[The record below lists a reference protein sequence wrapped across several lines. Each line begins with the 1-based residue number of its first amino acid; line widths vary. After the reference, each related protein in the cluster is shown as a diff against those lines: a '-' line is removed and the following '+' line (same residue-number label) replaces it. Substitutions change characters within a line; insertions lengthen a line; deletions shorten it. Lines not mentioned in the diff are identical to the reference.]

1 MMSLYRNRTIYK
13 DLIASLSLI
22 VIITIT
28 IVSFFNFMA
37 VSNVEKAELEK
48 KADEYANYISN
59 SLSLAINMLYWTF
72 MALYLEFW

>member
-37 VSNVEKAELEK
+37 VSNEDLEIAKNMFTEVINNK
-48 KADEYANYISN
+48 KN
-59 SLSLAINMLYWTF
+59 SKS
-72 MALYLEFW
+72 EFKIKSHKGSI